1 MTTSIGM
8 VVVTRDRR
16 AELLATLD
24 HLRETFRGRGSR
36 ASAATGEAA
45 RELPALVVVDNGS
58 SDGTARAVGA
68 AHPWCQVIELQEN
81 RGAAGRTIGVRALG
95 TDLVAFAD
103 DDSWWPPDSL
113 DRAVELFDTYPG
125 MGLLAAEVRLE
136 PSGERDQVCA
146 LMARSTY
153 GSPPGVDL
161 PGPAVLGFV
170 ACGAVVRRTSYLEVG
185 GFHPR
190 FGIGGEETLLALDL
204 AAAGWG
210 CAYVDAVVA
219 HHRPSPSRD
228 PARRAAVVARN
239 ALWTDMLRRPFDVVA
254 AHAHRLAERAT
265 TDEAAA
271 RGLAWAIDGAPDLW
285 GERRPLPQWL
295 EHQLP

>member
-8 VVVTRDRR
+8 VVVTRDRC
-16 AELLATLD
+16 AELVGTLD
-24 HLRETFRGRGSR
+24 HLRATFRGRGPRGSA
-36 ASAATGEAA
+36 ASAAGA

-81 RGAAGRTIGVRALG
+81 LGAAGRTVGAQALG
-95 TDLVAFAD
+95 TDLVAFVD
-103 DDSWWPPDSL
+103 DDSWWPPTSL
-113 DRAVELFDTYPG
+113 DRAVELFDAHPG
-125 MGLLAAEVRLE
+125 MGLLAAQVRLE
-136 PSGERDQVCA
+136 PTGERDQVCA
-146 LMARSTY
+146 LMERSPH
-153 GSPPGVDL
+153 SPPPGVDL

-254 AHAHRLAERAT
+254 AHAQRLAEQAT
-265 TDEAAA
+265 VDDASA
-271 RGLAWAIDGAPDLW
+271 RGLAWAIDGAPALW
-285 GERRPLPQWL
+285 GERRPLPPWL
-295 EHQLP
+295 ERQLS

>member
-1 MTTSIGM
+1 
-8 VVVTRDRR
+8 
-16 AELLATLD
+16 
-24 HLRETFRGRGSR
+24 
-36 ASAATGEAA
+36 
-45 RELPALVVVDNGS
+45 VVVDNGS
-58 SDGTARAVGA
+58 SDGTAGAVRA
-68 AHPWCQVIELQEN
+68 AHPWCHVIELREN
-81 RGAAGRTIGVRALG
+81 LGGAGRTVGVRALR

-103 DDSWWPPDSL
+103 DDSWWPPASL
-113 DRAVELFDTYPG
+113 DLAVELFDRHPQ
-125 MGLLAAEVRLE
+125 MGLLAAQVQLE
-136 PSGERDQVCA
+136 PGGARDEVCA
-146 LMARSTY
+146 LMEQSPY
-153 GSPPGVDL
+153 GPPPGVDL

-228 PARRAAVVARN
+228 PGRRAAVVARN

-254 AHAHRLAERAT
+254 AHAQRLADLAT
-265 TDEAAA
+265 VDEACA
-271 RGLAWAIDGAPDLW
+271 RGLAWAMEDAPDLW
-285 GERRPLPQWL
+285 SERRPLPAWL
-295 EHQLP
+295 ERQLP